1 MTATNPYV
9 KYKTAAA
16 VTMTPLEL
24 LVALFDKCVIESKKA
39 AEYMETGRFIKAND
53 SIRRVET
60 IVDELRYALDM
71 KYELSANLRDLYVYY
86 RTTLVA
92 ANRNKDAAAIR
103 SLIPHFEGLKESF
116 QKIQMAV

>member
-1 MTATNPYV
+1 MNPNPYL

-24 LVALFDKCVIESKKA
+24 LVALYDKCVIECKKA
-39 AEYMETGRFIKAND
+39 AEYMETGRYIKAND

-71 KYELSANLRDLYVYY
+71 KYELSANLRDLYVFY

-92 ANRNKDAAAIR
+92 ANRNTDAKAIR
-103 SLIPHFEGLKESF
+103 SLAPNFEGLKASF
-116 QKIQMAV
+116 QKIQTAV